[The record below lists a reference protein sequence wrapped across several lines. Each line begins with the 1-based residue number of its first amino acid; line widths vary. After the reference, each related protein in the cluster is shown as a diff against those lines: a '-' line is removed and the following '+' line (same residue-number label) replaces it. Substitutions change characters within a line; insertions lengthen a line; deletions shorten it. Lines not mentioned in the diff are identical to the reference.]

1 MRLRRA
7 LVWAASAAVLLLV
20 FAAYLRPEIAM
31 TLADQL
37 WSCF

>member
-1 MRLRRA
+1 MKLGRA
-7 LVWAASAAVLLLV
+7 LVWLASGAVLMLV
-20 FAAYLRPEIAM
+20 FAAYLRPDVAM